1 MSENQQTQNTQTT
14 AGESI
19 ADEVDVML
27 RDFADFARVVGRAA
41 GKAAEDLTGL
51 MVVRV
56 GAGERADLDVMV
68 DAGLAKTRAEA
79 ALRLMAD
86 GVKTNAP
93 LYQRVERTRARI
105 ESLRGELK
113 GMMGSG

>member
-1 MSENQQTQNTQTT
+1 MSENQQTQTT
-14 AGESI
+14 HTAPGESI

-27 RDFADFARVVGRAA
+27 HDFADFARVVGRAA

-86 GVKTNAP
+86 GVKANAP

-105 ESLRGELK
+105 ETLRGELK
-113 GMMGSG
+113 EMMGSG